1 MLNIQYGETR
11 GREVERD
18 ERQWLQYI
26 SQQSFFTRLAS
37 LARLARL
44 ARLALKSAQC
54 YALTVTTTLSTS
66 RGGKRHPQDPSG
78 RAISA

>member
-37 LARLARL
+37 LA
-44 ARLALKSAQC
+44 LKSAQC

>member
-1 MLNIQYGETR
+1 MLTIQYGETR

-37 LARLARL
+37 LARL